1 VWRAILRRVL
11 HALLVLLVVSLITF
25 GLIMAAPGGPA
36 ILLDPDLTP
45 ADRARLRREMGLD
58 APVPVQYARWLA
70 SAAQGDLGRS
80 LVQKRRV
87 TEMIAERIPATAA
100 LAGAGLALTLLV
112 GIPLGVAAATRPRSV
127 LDRAATIASGIG
139 IAIPGFWFGIMLI
152 IVFAVWLRW
161 LPSAGMYAPAG
172 SHSLGDLL
180 VHLVLP
186 SVVLATFSLPQVTL
200 FTRASL
206 LEALR
211 QDYVRTARAKGLDER
226 PVLYR
231 HALRNALIPVIT
243 IIGLL
248 LPRLVGGAVITE
260 TVFAWPGM
268 GRLSAEAAFGR
279 DYPLI
284 MGITMV
290 VSVVVIVSNLL
301 ADLAYTVV
309 DPRIRLEKEPA

>member
-1 VWRAILRRVL
+1 MWRAILRRAL

-36 ILLDPDLTP
+36 ILLDPNLTP
-45 ADRARLRREMGLD
+45 EDRVRLRQEMGLD
-58 APVPVQYARWLA
+58 APAHVQYLRWVTHA
-70 SAAQGDLGRS
+70 GRGDLGRS
-80 LVQKRRV
+80 LVQKRPVR
-87 TEMIAERIPATAA
+87 EMIAERVPATAI
-100 LAGAGLALTLLV
+100 LAGAGLLLTLGL
-112 GIPLGVAAATRPRSV
+112 GIPLGVVAATRPRS
-127 LDRAATIASGIG
+127 LFDRAATLGAGVG
-139 IAIPGFWFGIMLI
+139 VAIPGFWFGIMLI
-152 IVFAVWLRW
+152 ILCAVWLRL
-161 LPSAGMYAPAG
+161 LPSAGMSAPGG
-172 SHSLGDLL
+172 SEDLKDL
-180 VHLVLP
+180 ALHLVMP
-186 SVVLATFSLPQVTL
+186 TVVLATFSLPQVIL

-206 LEALR
+206 LETLR

-226 PVLYR
+226 PVLFR

-268 GRLSAEAAFGR
+268 GRLSADAAFGR

-290 VSVVVIVSNLL
+290 VSVVVILSNLL
-301 ADLAYTVV
+301 ADMAYTLV
-309 DPRIRLEKEPA
+309 DPRIRLEKERA